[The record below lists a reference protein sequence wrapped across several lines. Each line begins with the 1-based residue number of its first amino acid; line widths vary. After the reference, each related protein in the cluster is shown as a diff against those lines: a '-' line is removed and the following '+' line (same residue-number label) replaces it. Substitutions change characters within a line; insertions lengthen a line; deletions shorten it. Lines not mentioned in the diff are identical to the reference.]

1 MQNYFPN
8 TLHLR
13 KNREINK
20 YFPKENPPEHLQT
33 QKNYLRNNEEIQI
46 KKNFVWILEKY
57 KKIADSKNKI
67 PQIFLR
73 MAKTEEKSLVL

>member
-13 KNREINK
+13 KNREVNK
-20 YFPKENPPEHLQT
+20 YFPKENPPEHPQT

-46 KKNFVWILEKY
+46 KKNFV
-57 KKIADSKNKI
+57 
-67 PQIFLR
+67 
-73 MAKTEEKSLVL
+73 